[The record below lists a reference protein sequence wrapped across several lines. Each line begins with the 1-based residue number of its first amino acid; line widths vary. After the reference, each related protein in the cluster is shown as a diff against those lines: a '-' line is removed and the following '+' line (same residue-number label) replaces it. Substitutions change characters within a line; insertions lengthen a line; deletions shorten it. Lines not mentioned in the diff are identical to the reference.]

1 MFPSISPK
9 QSVPALEKF
18 DEWNEEKKNLQASI
32 EKQKLLTDAE
42 KKEQR
47 VYINQRE
54 IWYMKLGQNVGSE
67 SNGKK
72 YFRRPV
78 LIIKKVGSMFF
89 VAPMTTKGQ
98 ENIFH
103 HEIESVTYNLDEYS
117 QNPDV
122 SRVQL
127 SQSRI
132 VDRGR
137 FLERIGTI
145 SQKDFFSIKKKLSNL
160 LL

>member
-1 MFPSISPK
+1 
-9 QSVPALEKF
+9 
-18 DEWNEEKKNLQASI
+18 
-32 EKQKLLTDAE
+32 
-42 KKEQR
+42 
-47 VYINQRE
+47 
-54 IWYMKLGQNVGSE
+54 
-67 SNGKK
+67 
-72 YFRRPV
+72 
-78 LIIKKVGSMFF
+78 MFF

>member
-1 MFPSISPK
+1 
-9 QSVPALEKF
+9 
-18 DEWNEEKKNLQASI
+18 
-32 EKQKLLTDAE
+32 
-42 KKEQR
+42 
-47 VYINQRE
+47 
-54 IWYMKLGQNVGSE
+54 MKLGQNIGNE

-78 LIIKKVGSMFF
+78 LVIKKVGSMFF

-98 ENIFH
+98 ENVFH
-103 HEIESVTYNLDEYS
+103 HEIESVIYNLGEYS

-127 SQSRI
+127 SQCRI

-145 SQKDFFSIKKKLSNL
+145 SERDFFTIKKKLSNL

>member
-1 MFPSISPK
+1 MFPTISPK
-9 QSVPALEKF
+9 QSFPALEKF